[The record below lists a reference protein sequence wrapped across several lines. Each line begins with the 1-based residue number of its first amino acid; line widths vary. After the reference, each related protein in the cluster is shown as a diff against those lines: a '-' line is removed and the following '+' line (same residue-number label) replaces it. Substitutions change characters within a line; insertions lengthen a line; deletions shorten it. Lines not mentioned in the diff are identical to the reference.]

1 MRYQPGAPRNFFR
14 ACDPPASRTTNRSP
28 PVFPRSASPIAQPQF
43 TRPAKGS
50 PRMPGMTAADVIHH
64 HGKVYTHEGFCTSDP
79 TAAPLISARL
89 AAGRASPSTRSTGS
103 TSGGGSAGV
112 TPATSL
118 LAPVQSS
125 RARAVAEAAPVSR
138 RRAGPTA
145 APSSSTRPP
154 ARRAAAR
161 ARAPCGRPARRSS
174 ERRRARPF
182 STRRERAHNS
192 FRWQPAPLVRSAS
205 SCSAPIATSFSR
217 IASRIFFFRSD
228 RSPEVVVS
236 PVLKW
241 SACIMALYSRE
252 RLISPPRRRA
262 TSERRPGDPEAT
274 APAAPPPATAEPSRL
289 RLAG

>member
-89 AAGRASPSTRSTGS
+89 AAGRASPSARSTGS

-118 LAPVQSS
+118 LAPVQS
-125 RARAVAEAAPVSR
+125 RPARAVAEAAPVSPPR
-138 RRAGPTA
+138 GPD
-145 APSSSTRPP
+145 
-154 ARRAAAR
+154 
-161 ARAPCGRPARRSS
+161 GRPV
-174 ERRRARPF
+174 EVDP
-182 STRRERAHNS
+182 
-192 FRWQPAPLVRSAS
+192 SAG
-205 SCSAPIATSFSR
+205 
-217 IASRIFFFRSD
+217 
-228 RSPEVVVS
+228 
-236 PVLKW
+236 
-241 SACIMALYSRE
+241 
-252 RLISPPRRRA
+252 PPRRR
-262 TSERRPGDPEAT
+262 PGARAMW
-274 APAAPPPATAEPSRL
+274 APGAPL
-289 RLAG
+289 Q